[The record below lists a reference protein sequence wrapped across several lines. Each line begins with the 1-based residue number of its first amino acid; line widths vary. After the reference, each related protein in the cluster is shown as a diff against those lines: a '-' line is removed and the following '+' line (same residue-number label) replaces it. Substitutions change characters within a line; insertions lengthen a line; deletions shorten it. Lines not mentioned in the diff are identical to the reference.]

1 MSLQPPLTEEEFLSF
16 QEGDE
21 HLFEYVY
28 KVYFDM
34 VIKQVYR
41 LCKEVAVAEEI
52 TQESFV
58 QLFLHKENLK
68 DAAGIYPY
76 LYVVSKRLAISHFRK
91 KVNQEEYE
99 TYCAN
104 SWEESTDENQK
115 RIEDRDLSVMIQ
127 HVINELPQQQRI
139 VYQMNK
145 LEDKSY
151 HEIAHIV
158 GLSKNTVRNHIATAT
173 KIIRLKLNN
182 LLFLLFFI
190 KILFFI

>member
-1 MSLQPPLTEEEFLSF
+1 MSLKPPLTAEEFLSF

-21 HLFEYVY
+21 HIFEYVY
-28 KVYFDM
+28 NVYFDM
-34 VIKQVYR
+34 IVKKVYR

-58 QLFLHKENLK
+58 QLYLHKENLK
-68 DAAGIYPY
+68 DAEGIYPY

-99 TYCAN
+99 NYRAS

-115 RIEDRDLSVMIQ
+115 RIENKDLSAVIQ
-127 HVINELPQQQRI
+127 NAINELPQQQRI

-151 HEIAHIV
+151 HEIADMV

-173 KIIRLKLNN
+173 KIIRLKLHNF
-182 LLFLLFFI
+182 LFLLLLI
-190 KILFFI
+190 KILFSI

>member
-1 MSLQPPLTEEEFLSF
+1 MSLKPPLTEEEFLSF

-21 HLFEYVY
+21 HIFEYVY
-28 KVYFDM
+28 NIYFDII
-34 VIKQVYR
+34 VKKVYR

-58 QLFLHKENLK
+58 QLYLHKENLK
-68 DAAGIYPY
+68 DAEGIYPY

-91 KVNQEEYE
+91 KVNREEYE
-99 TYCAN
+99 NYRAS

-115 RIEDRDLSVMIQ
+115 RIEDKDLSTVIQ
-127 HVINELPQQQRI
+127 NAINELPQQQRV

-151 HEIAHIV
+151 HEIANSV

-182 LLFLLFFI
+182 FLFLLFLI
-190 KILFFI
+190 KILFSV